1 MAKKILVAIDDSEN
15 GERAADFLAENF
27 VRDLQI
33 TLFSVIPDTKALC
46 NMDSPALTPYFK
58 ARQSN
63 FCALEDQKKKI
74 VREALE
80 DAKEKLVGK
89 GFSPDDIT
97 INIQTKKEDVAQ
109 DIVSEARTGFDLII
123 MGRRGL
129 SQVREMFLGSISTK
143 VIHLATDISVLIVN

>member
-1 MAKKILVAIDDSEN
+1 MAKKVLVAIDDSEN
-15 GERAADFLAENF
+15 GGRVADFLAENF
-27 VRDLQI
+27 VRDLSI
-33 TLFSVIPDTKALC
+33 TFFSVVPDTKALC
-46 NMDSPALTPYFK
+46 NMDSPPLTPYFK

-74 VREALE
+74 VREAL
-80 DAKEKLVGK
+80 DGAKEKLVGK

-97 INIQTKKEDVAQ
+97 IKIQIKKEDVAQ
-109 DIVSEARTGFDLII
+109 DIVSEARSGYDLII

-129 SQVREMFLGSISTK
+129 SPVREMFLGSISTK